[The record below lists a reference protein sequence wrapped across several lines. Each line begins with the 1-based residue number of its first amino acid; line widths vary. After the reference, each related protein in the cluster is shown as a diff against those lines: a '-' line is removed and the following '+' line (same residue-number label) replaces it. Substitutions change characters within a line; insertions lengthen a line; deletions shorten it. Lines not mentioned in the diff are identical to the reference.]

1 MEAAASPVTR
11 ARMLEINE
19 ITQAFFESRFTD
31 SWGRDY
37 LTGRFGIDLAGHEH
51 FRPGQAPAG
60 WTNLVDHLH
69 HRGVSDAEMWA
80 TGVATTASTGRL
92 IDRFRDR
99 VMFPVVHNGEVLGFV
114 GRRRPDLTDAD
125 KGGPKYLNT
134 ADTPLFHK
142 GAQLY
147 GVVDELLA
155 EGAVPVIVEGP
166 MDAIAVTLASAGRYL
181 GVAPLGTS
189 LTDEQASQLATI
201 GRDPIVA
208 TDADLAGQVAAERD
222 FWMLT
227 PHGLDPGYARFP
239 EGLDPADLLAHRGPA
254 ALTAALASGQTLGD
268 QLLSERLDNFAP
280 EQARV
285 AAMRVLAA
293 RPSRAWAPGTNQV
306 SARLQLSQ
314 LQSRRDL
321 RDAVK
326 AWDADPRKAAQ
337 AERNSSSE
345 VRARIEAASA
355 KSPAERW
362 APLARELDPRLVEQG
377 DWPATAA
384 MLQQAHEQGHDV
396 SAATRALVAE
406 APLGD
411 SPARELRYRLV
422 RQVGLGEHDAESTD
436 RDAPGLR
443 RDAGTGQELGS
454 SNPVR
459 RSLRR

>member
-1 MEAAASPVTR
+1 
-11 ARMLEINE
+11 
-19 ITQAFFESRFTD
+19 
-31 SWGRDY
+31 
-37 LTGRFGIDLAGHEH
+37 
-51 FRPGQAPAG
+51 
-60 WTNLVDHLH
+60 
-69 HRGVSDAEMWA
+69 
-80 TGVATTASTGRL
+80 
-92 IDRFRDR
+92 
-99 VMFPVVHNGEVLGFV
+99 
-114 GRRRPDLTDAD
+114 
-125 KGGPKYLNT
+125 
-134 ADTPLFHK
+134 
-142 GAQLY
+142 
-147 GVVDELLA
+147 
-155 EGAVPVIVEGP
+155 

-189 LTDEQASQLATI
+189 LTAEQASQLGGI

-268 QLLSERLDNFAP
+268 QLLSERLDNLAP

-306 SARLQLSQ
+306 RARLQLSQ

-337 AERNSSSE
+337 AELNNSSV
-345 VRARIEAASA
+345 VRARIEAAAA

-396 SAATRALVAE
+396 SAATRAPVAA

-411 SPARELRYRLV
+411 APARELRYRLV
-422 RQVGLGEHDAESTD
+422 RQVGLGEHDAEITD
-436 RDAPGLR
+436 RDAPRLR
-443 RDAGTGQELGS
+443 RDAGTGQELGA

>member
-1 MEAAASPVTR
+1 
-11 ARMLEINE
+11 ML
-19 ITQAFFESRFTD
+19 
-31 SWGRDY
+31 
-37 LTGRFGIDLAGHEH
+37 
-51 FRPGQAPAG
+51 
-60 WTNLVDHLH
+60 
-69 HRGVSDAEMWA
+69 A

-142 GAQLY
+142 GAQLF

-268 QLLSERLDNFAP
+268 QLLSERLDNLAP

-293 RPSRAWAPGTNQV
+293 RPEPRLGAGHQPGARPTAALPTAVAAGPARRRQGVGRRPPQGRPGRAEQQQRGPRPPRGRGRASRRRSAGRRWPASSTRDWWSRATGRPPRRCCSRPTSKATTSAPLPAPWSPKHPWATARPATCATGSFGRLD
-306 SARLQLSQ
+306 SANTTPNPPTVTPRGSGATRVLDKSLA
-314 LQSRRDL
+314 L
-321 RDAVK
+321 RTQCA
-326 AWDADPRKAAQ
+326 
-337 AERNSSSE
+337 
-345 VRARIEAASA
+345 AASA
-355 KSPAERW
+355 GR
-362 APLARELDPRLVEQG
+362 PR
-377 DWPATAA
+377 A
-384 MLQQAHEQGHDV
+384 QA
-396 SAATRALVAE
+396 
-406 APLGD
+406 
-411 SPARELRYRLV
+411 
-422 RQVGLGEHDAESTD
+422 
-436 RDAPGLR
+436 
-443 RDAGTGQELGS
+443 
-454 SNPVR
+454 
-459 RSLRR
+459 